1 MGCGNMES
9 ESVFDSNM
17 LFPAD
22 FIGLEVEK
30 VTQNQFLTQI

>member
-1 MGCGNMES
+1 MGSGNTQS

-17 LFPAD
+17 TFTAD
-22 FIGLEVEK
+22 FTGWEVEK